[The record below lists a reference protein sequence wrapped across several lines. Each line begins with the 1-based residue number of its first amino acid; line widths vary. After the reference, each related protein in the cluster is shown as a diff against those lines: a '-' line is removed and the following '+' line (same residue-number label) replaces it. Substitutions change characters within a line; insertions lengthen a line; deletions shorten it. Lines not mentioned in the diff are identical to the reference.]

1 MHCTDSSA
9 SGIRQCVDQAPAVG
23 FEMVIISFGAG
34 FNLESTDPVYLAG
47 MRNISDYAAAKGIE
61 MGGYDLLAH
70 TRGRGGNAS
79 AECIGPN
86 GKPDGSTCC
95 LASQGSDDVFM
106 HINNF
111 VDKTNWSSVECGDR
125 RPIRRYLYNTQC
137 LTAGPTHVRVAS
149 CAAALPPVL
158 LLLNYRCCLT
168 IEL

>member
-1 MHCTDSSA
+1 MHCTDSPA
-9 SGIRQCVDQAPAVG
+9 SGIRQCVDQASAVG
-23 FEMVIISFGAG
+23 FEMVMISFGAG

-47 MRNISDYAAAKGIE
+47 MRNISGYAAAKGIE

-86 GKPDGSTCC
+86 GKPDGSTC

-125 RPIRRYLYNTQC
+125 RPIRRYLQHTMPHCRAHSRTSC
-137 LTAGPTHVRVAS
+137 LLCCCFAS
-149 CAAALPPVL
+149 CAA
-158 LLLNYRCCLT
+158 T